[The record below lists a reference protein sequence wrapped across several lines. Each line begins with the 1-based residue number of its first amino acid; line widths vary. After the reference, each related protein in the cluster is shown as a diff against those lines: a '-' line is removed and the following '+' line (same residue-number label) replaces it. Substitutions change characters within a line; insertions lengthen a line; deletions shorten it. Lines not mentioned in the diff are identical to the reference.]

1 MKKYKVLTVIAI
13 SMAMISL
20 CHCHSTRHGVTLNL
34 NNPAF
39 KQLSQYHFFV
49 GELKNTSPSSEL
61 IPYDIVNRPFE
72 SGMYTERFFYMPK
85 DSFLM
90 YHATNVLEFPVGSCV
105 VKNIFL
111 FKDERDTAKGRILLE
126 SQLLVHQTKGW
137 EAYTYRWNEEQTEAF
152 LVTEGGAKKIMVI
165 DGTSARKELTHSIV
179 KSSLCKS
186 CHSANGQ
193 LALIGPSVQNLNFDY
208 RYQDGKSRNQLDK
221 WASMG
226 ILKKLSCP
234 AVAPLTVKWNDSLQG
249 SLQDR
254 AIAYLEI
261 NCGFCHSDHGVA
273 ASMGLNLTSVER
285 NPQKLG
291 IGKKMAFES
300 KTNIALSE
308 VLVPGATNQS
318 ILFYDLCSKHPVQSV
333 EALSPHQQDQEG
345 IALIR
350 QWIMSMDKNDP
361 IVFNDEP

>member
-152 LVTEGGAKKIMVI
+152 LVTE
-165 DGTSARKELTHSIV
+165 
-179 KSSLCKS
+179 
-186 CHSANGQ
+186 
-193 LALIGPSVQNLNFDY
+193 
-208 RYQDGKSRNQLDK
+208 
-221 WASMG
+221 
-226 ILKKLSCP
+226 
-234 AVAPLTVKWNDSLQG
+234 
-249 SLQDR
+249 
-254 AIAYLEI
+254 
-261 NCGFCHSDHGVA
+261 
-273 ASMGLNLTSVER
+273 
-285 NPQKLG
+285 
-291 IGKKMAFES
+291 
-300 KTNIALSE
+300 
-308 VLVPGATNQS
+308 
-318 ILFYDLCSKHPVQSV
+318 
-333 EALSPHQQDQEG
+333 
-345 IALIR
+345 
-350 QWIMSMDKNDP
+350 
-361 IVFNDEP
+361 